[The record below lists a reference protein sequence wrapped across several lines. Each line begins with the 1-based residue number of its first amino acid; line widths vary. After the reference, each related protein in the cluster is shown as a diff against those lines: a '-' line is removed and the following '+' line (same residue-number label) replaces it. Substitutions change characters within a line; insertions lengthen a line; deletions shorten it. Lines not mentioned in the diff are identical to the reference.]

1 MAQPL
6 SIRLQDGIRFFDNPL
21 PAPAT
26 AFLAVRLP
34 EGRRYGLT
42 MFRVNNTSGV
52 DPAYPPVAL
61 LSVCP
66 HHIREHPATYLL
78 VQACQHLWLVEADDV

>member
-1 MAQPL
+1 MAFAFSTILYPHLPQRSL
-6 SIRLQDGIRFFDNPL
+6 RL
-21 PAPAT
+21 AC
-26 AFLAVRLP
+26 P

-42 MFRVNNTSGV
+42 MFRVSNTNGV

-61 LSVCP
+61 LSMCP

-78 VQACQHLWLVEADDV
+78 VQACQHLWLVDADDV